1 MTLSALHRLF
11 PILDWL
17 PRYQRSW
24 LRLDLIAGITMWM
37 VIVPEASV
45 GAKIIP

>member
-37 VIVPEASV
+37 GVVPEAMAHA
-45 GAKIIP
+45 GIE